1 MNMSTLDGPPP
12 AGESPEPPTQVT
24 EPVGPGATTGPQ
36 LAAGEPVPV
45 GPFDH
50 TDDDDRRNLALLF
63 VIAGCFIAVL
73 GVAGLT
79 VWATHH
85 DSHKASAS
93 ASTATST
100 VGPGDSVDS
109 STTTTV
115 APSGAASSAT
125 VTTAGHPNPTVAPPT
140 TVVPNTVVPTTV
152 VPTTVSTA
160 VGFSAASAP
169 AQVACP
175 TDTSYPSA
183 HLTWSAVNAT
193 SVDLSVDG
201 AGVYQSGLPATGSFD
216 FGYGCPG
223 PHTLT
228 LTAHGSG
235 GTTAVRT
242 FTVTSHP

>member
-12 AGESPEPPTQVT
+12 AGQSPEPPTQVT
-24 EPVGPGATTGPQ
+24 EPVGPSATTEPQ
-36 LAAGEPVPV
+36 LAPGAPVPV

-63 VIAGCFIAVL
+63 VIAGCFIAIL
-73 GVAGLT
+73 GVAGIT

-85 DSHKASAS
+85 DSHQANASS
-93 ASTATST
+93 SPATST
-100 VGPGDSVDS
+100 VGTGASVDS
-109 STTTTV
+109 STTTV
-115 APSGAASSAT
+115 ATSGAASSAAVT
-125 VTTAGHPNPTVAPPT
+125 VTTAGHTNPTVAPPA
-140 TVVPNTVVPTTV
+140 TVAPTTV

-160 VGFSAASAP
+160 VGFSATSAP

-183 HLTWSAVNAT
+183 HLTWTAVNAT

-242 FTVTSHP
+242 FTIASHP